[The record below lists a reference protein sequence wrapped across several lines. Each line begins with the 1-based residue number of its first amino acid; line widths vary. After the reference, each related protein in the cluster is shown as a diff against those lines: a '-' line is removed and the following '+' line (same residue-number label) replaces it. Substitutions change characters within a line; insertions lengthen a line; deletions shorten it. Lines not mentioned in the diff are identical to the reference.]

1 MAQDIKLDKK
11 PDLKKDFPGL
21 SFDDWKKQVE
31 KDLKGESFEKK
42 LITKTYEEINLQPLY
57 TSNDIKDIHQINN
70 LPGFQNYLRGNSAAG
85 FNGRD
90 WEIAQEY
97 NQALPE
103 DLNEALQSDLKR
115 GLNSIN
121 IVLDNPTKLGIDAD
135 QSKAEEVGKDGLSI
149 SDVKKMQVLFKNIDL
164 TNQPINISCGFSALP
179 ITLLFT
185 AYANETRTSLMNIKG
200 SITSDPYD
208 YLLTNGEVPIS
219 LNQIFDE
226 IKLATEL
233 MIKSN
238 SPIKTIGV
246 SGLAFNNSGAS
257 SVQELAFTLAT
268 AVEYLNEMIDRGL
281 KADDVAKKIK
291 FTFGIGSFYF
301 MEVAKLRAARVLWSK
316 ILEAYHVK
324 EENQKIFIHG
334 KTSQFNQ
341 TYFDPFVNS
350 LRTTTEAFSA
360 IVGGV
365 DSLQTNAYDESFNI
379 PDDFSRRLARNTQII
394 LKEESHL
401 NQVIDPAGGSYFV
414 EKLTDDIANA
424 AWKLFQSIE
433 EKGGILK
440 SIQSGFVQD
449 EIAKI
454 ADVKKKDFAKRKSVL
469 VGTNMYAN
477 PKEEM
482 LEIKNKNLNA
492 IYKKRVEYIQKYR
505 IAGDNKKHS
514 SILDKL
520 QKIAITKS
528 YDLIDSAVDAFLE
541 GASLGEVTKSIRTSA
556 EKGISVQ
563 PLKQFRLAE
572 MFEELRIAS
581 ENFKKK
587 TGSKPKV
594 FLATM
599 GTLKQFK
606 ARADFS
612 RAFFEVGGFEII
624 YPDSSGFA
632 TTEEAIKSALDSKA
646 QAVVICSTDETY
658 PEVVPQIVKGIKEK
672 SKDVSVI
679 LAGYPKDQIEEH
691 KNSGVDDFIFLGV
704 DAQKVLS
711 TVLNKIIILNQ
722 KLLPH

>member
-1 MAQDIKLDKK
+1 MSQEVKLEEK
-11 PDLKKDFPGL
+11 PDLKKDFPIL
-21 SFDDWKKQVE
+21 SFEDWENQVE
-31 KDLKGESFEKK
+31 KDLKGESFDKK

-57 TSNDIKDIHQINN
+57 TSNDIKDLPQINN
-70 LPGFQNYLRGNSAAG
+70 FPGFQNYLRGNSVSG
-85 FNGRD
+85 YIGRD

-103 DLNEALQSDLKR
+103 DLNETLRSDLNR

-135 QSKAEEVGKDGLSI
+135 QSKAGEVGKDGLSI
-149 SDVKKMQVLFKNIDL
+149 SGVRKMQVLFKDIDL
-164 TNQPINISCGFSALP
+164 TNQSINISGGFSSLP

-200 SITSDPYD
+200 SITSDPYE
-208 YLLTNGEVPIS
+208 YLIAKGDLPIS
-219 LNQIFDE
+219 LKQIFDE
-226 IKLATEL
+226 MKLATEL

-246 SGLAFNNSGAS
+246 SGLPFNNAGANA
-257 SVQELAFTLAT
+257 VQELAFTFAT
-268 AVEYLNEMIDRGL
+268 AVEYLNEMISLGL
-281 KADDVAKKIK
+281 KADDVAKRIK

-301 MEVAKLRAARVLWSK
+301 MEVAKLRTARILWSK
-316 ILEAYHVK
+316 ILEAYEVK

-350 LRTTTEAFSA
+350 LRTTTETFSA

-365 DSLQTNAYDESFNI
+365 DSLHTNAYDESFNDS
-379 PDDFSRRLARNTQII
+379 DDFSKRLARNTQII

-401 NQVIDPAGGSYFV
+401 DQVIDPAGGSYFV

-424 AWKLFQSIE
+424 AWKLLQTIE
-433 EKGGILK
+433 EKGGMLK
-440 SIQSGFVQD
+440 VIQSGFVQD

-454 ADVKKKDFAKRKSVL
+454 AEVKKKDFAKRKSVL

-482 LEIKNKNLNA
+482 MELKNPDLNA

-505 IAGDNKKHS
+505 VNGDNKKHS
-514 SILDKL
+514 SILEKL
-520 QKIAITKS
+520 QNIADTKS
-528 YDLIDSAVDAFLE
+528 YDLIDNAIEAFLE
-541 GASLGEVTKSIRTSA
+541 GASLGEISKSIRASS
-556 EKGISVQ
+556 EKGISVT
-563 PLKQFRLAE
+563 PLKQFRLSE

-581 ENFKKK
+581 ENYKKK
-587 TGSKPKV
+587 TGIEPKV

-599 GTLKQFK
+599 GSLKQFK
-606 ARADFS
+606 GRADFS

-624 YPDSSGFA
+624 YPNGFA
-632 TTEEAIKSALDSKA
+632 TTDEAVKNAIDSKA
-646 QAVVICSTDETY
+646 QAVVICSTDDTY
-658 PEVVPQIVKGIKEK
+658 PDLVSLIVKGIKEK
-672 SKDVSVI
+672 SKDITII

-691 KNSGVDDFIFLGV
+691 KKSGVDDFIYLGA
-704 DAQKVLS
+704 DAYLVLS
-711 TVLNKIIILNQ
+711 TLLKKIGAIS
-722 KLLPH
+722 

>member
-1 MAQDIKLDKK
+1 MAQEVKLGDK
-11 PDLKKDFPGL
+11 PDLIKDFPVL
-21 SFDDWKKQVE
+21 SFDEWKKQVE
-31 KDLKGESFEKK
+31 KDLKGESFDKK
-42 LITKTYEEINLQPLY
+42 LITKTYEEIYLQPLY
-57 TSNDIKDIHQINN
+57 TSNDIKDLPQINN
-70 LPGFQNYLRGNSAAG
+70 LPGFQNYLRGSNVSG
-85 FNGRD
+85 YTSRS

-103 DLNEALQSDLKR
+103 DLNEALRSDLNR

-121 IVLDNPTKLGIDAD
+121 IVLDNPTQLGIDAD
-135 QSKAEEVGKDGLSI
+135 QSKEGEVGNDGLSI
-149 SDVKKMQVLFKNIDL
+149 SGVRKMQVLFKDIDL

-185 AYANETRTSLMNIKG
+185 AYVNETRTSLMNIKG
-200 SITSDPYD
+200 SITSDPYE
-208 YLLTNGEVPIS
+208 YLLTKGELPIS
-219 LNQIFDE
+219 LKQIFDE
-226 IKLATEL
+226 MKLATEL

-246 SGLAFNNSGAS
+246 SGLPFNNAGANA
-257 SVQELAFTLAT
+257 VQELAFTLAT
-268 AVEYLNEMIDRGL
+268 AVEYLNELIERGL
-281 KADDVAKKIK
+281 KADDVAKRIK

-301 MEVAKLRAARVLWSK
+301 MEIAKLRAARLLWSK
-316 ILEAYHVK
+316 ILEAYSIK

-365 DSLQTNAYDESFNI
+365 DSIQTNPYDESFNDS
-379 PDDFSRRLARNTQII
+379 DDFSRRLARNTQII

-401 NQVIDPAGGSYFV
+401 DQVIDPAGGSYFV

-424 AWKLFQSIE
+424 AWKLFQTIE
-433 EKGGILK
+433 ENGGMLK
-440 SIQSGFVQD
+440 SIQLGFIQD
-449 EIAKI
+449 EIAK
-454 ADVKKKDFAKRKSVL
+454 VTETKKKDFAKRKSVL

-482 LEIKNKNLNA
+482 LEIKNKDLNA
-492 IYKKRVEYIQKYR
+492 VYKKRVEYIQKYR
-505 IAGDNKKHS
+505 VTADNKKHN

-520 QKIAITKS
+520 QKIADTKS
-528 YDLIDSAVDAFLE
+528 YELIDSAVDAFLE
-541 GASLGEVTKSIRTSA
+541 GASLGEVSKSIRASG
-556 EKGISVQ
+556 EKGFSVN
-563 PLKQFRLAE
+563 PLIQFRLSE

-581 ENFKKK
+581 ENYKMK

-599 GTLKQFK
+599 GPLKQFK
-606 ARADFS
+606 GRADFS

-624 YPDSSGFA
+624 YPNGFA
-632 TTEEAIKSALDSKA
+632 TTDEAVKSAIDSKA
-646 QAVVICSTDETY
+646 QAVVICSTDDTY
-658 PEVVPQIVKGIKEK
+658 PELVPSIVKGIKEK
-672 SKDVSVI
+672 SKDVAVI

-691 KNSGVDDFIFLGV
+691 KKSGVDDFIYLGA
-704 DAQKVLS
+704 DAHLVLS
-711 TVLNKIIILNQ
+711 T
-722 KLLPH
+722 LLKKVGAIA

>member
-1 MAQDIKLDKK
+1 MAQEVKLGDK
-11 PDLKKDFPGL
+11 PDLIKDFPVP

-31 KDLKGESFEKK
+31 KDLKGESFDKK

-57 TSNDIKDIHQINN
+57 TSNDIKDLPQINN
-70 LPGFQNYLRGNSAAG
+70 FPGFQNYLRGGNVSG
-85 FNGRD
+85 YTSRS
-90 WEIAQEY
+90 WEIAQDY

-103 DLNEALQSDLKR
+103 DLNEALRSDLKR

-121 IVLDNPTKLGIDAD
+121 IVLDKPTQLGIDAD
-135 QSKAEEVGKDGLSI
+135 QSKSGEVGKDGLSI
-149 SDVKKMQVLFKNIDL
+149 SGVRKMQVLFKDIDL

-200 SITSDPYD
+200 SITSDPYE
-208 YLLTNGEVPIS
+208 YLLTKGDLPIS

-226 IKLATEL
+226 MKLATEL

-246 SGLAFNNSGAS
+246 CGLQFNNAGANA
-257 SVQELAFTLAT
+257 VQELAFTIAT
-268 AVEYLNEMIDRGL
+268 AVEYLNEMIERGL
-281 KADDVAKKIK
+281 KADDVTRRIK
-291 FTFGIGSFYF
+291 FTFGVGSFYF
-301 MEVAKLRAARVLWSK
+301 MEVAKLRAARLLWNK
-316 ILEAYHVK
+316 ILEAFSVK
-324 EENQKIFIHG
+324 EENQKVFIHG

-365 DSLQTNAYDESFNI
+365 DSIQTNAYDESFNDS
-379 PDDFSRRLARNTQII
+379 DDFSRRLARNTQII

-401 NQVIDPAGGSYFV
+401 EQVIDPAGGSYFV

-424 AWKLFQSIE
+424 AWKLFQTIE
-433 EKGGILK
+433 EKGGMLK
-440 SIQSGFVQD
+440 AIQSGFVQD

-454 ADVKKKDFAKRKSVL
+454 ADVRKKDFAKRKSVL

-482 LEIKNKNLNA
+482 TEVKKTDLKAVYE
-492 IYKKRVEYIQKYR
+492 KRVEYIQKYR
-505 IAGDNKKHS
+505 ITGDNKKHS

-520 QKIAITKS
+520 QKIADSIS
-528 YDLIDSAVDAFLE
+528 YELIDSAVDVFLE
-541 GASLGEVTKSIRTSA
+541 GASLGEVAKSIRTSA
-556 EKGISVQ
+556 EKGISIT
-563 PLKQFRLAE
+563 PLKQFRLSE

-581 ENFKKK
+581 ENFKMK
-587 TGSKPKV
+587 TGSKPRV

-599 GTLKQFK
+599 GPLKQFK
-606 ARADFS
+606 GRADFS

-624 YPDSSGFA
+624 YPSGFA
-632 TTEEAIKSALDSKA
+632 TSDEAVKSAIESKA
-646 QAVVICSTDETY
+646 QAVVICSTDDTY
-658 PEVVPQIVKGIKEK
+658 PELAPAIVKGIKEK

-691 KNSGVDDFIFLGV
+691 KKSGVDDFIYLGA
-704 DAQKVLS
+704 DAHLILS
-711 TVLNKIIILNQ
+711 S
-722 KLLPH
+722 LLKRITQ